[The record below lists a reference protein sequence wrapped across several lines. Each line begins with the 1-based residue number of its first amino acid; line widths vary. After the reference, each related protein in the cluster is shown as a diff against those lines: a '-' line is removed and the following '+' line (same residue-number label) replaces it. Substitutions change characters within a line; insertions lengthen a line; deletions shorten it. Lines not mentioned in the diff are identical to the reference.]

1 MRTVGKKFYAVVNM
15 TKKEVEAIMNEG
27 KTRKVLTVDDDEFVR
42 EILAAYLEDSG
53 YEVLQ
58 AENGRL
64 GLETFRRESP
74 DLVMLDLR
82 MPEMDGLEVL
92 GHITEESPDTP
103 VILVSGMGTI
113 GDAIKALKLGAWD
126 YIAKPI
132 HDMGVLEHAVNKA
145 LERAEFI
152 EQRKRY
158 REHLEEE
165 VKKRTA
171 EVEQRREE
179 LEKAYNDL
187 QSEVA
192 VRKEAEKLLSKINL
206 ELTMLSEC
214 IHAVVRGAD
223 EQKLIQE
230 ICRIIIDVG
239 GYEMAWVG
247 FAEQNLEKSVKPVA
261 WMGKND
267 GFLEA
272 LDISWEDCDRGR
284 GPTGTAI
291 RTGNPVVNENTT
303 ENPNIILWRDELL
316 KRGFNSSVALP
327 LIYEG
332 DVLGVLTIYAAVP
345 GAFDK
350 SEIDR
355 LMGLA
360 NDLAYGI
367 CALRTRIER
376 IQAGKEIELH
386 VDKLQKALSGTIKV
400 VASTVEVRDPY
411 TAGHQRRVATLA
423 RAIAEEMGLPENQ
436 IEGIFMA
443 GVVHDLGKIYVPAEI
458 LSKPSR
464 LNDIEFNLIRTH
476 SQVGYDLLKTIDFPW
491 PIAQIVHQHHE
502 RLNGS
507 GYPQGLSSEQI
518 LVEAKIICV
527 ADVVEAMASHRPY
540 RPARGVEVALEHIQE
555 EKGTLYDPQ
564 AVDTCL
570 LLFSQKGFQFD

>member
-1 MRTVGKKFYAVVNM
+1 MEAAK
-15 TKKEVEAIMNEG
+15 TKKI
-27 KTRKVLTVDDDEFVR
+27 LTVDDDEFVR

-64 GLETFRRESP
+64 GLEKFRLESP

-92 GHITEESPDTP
+92 GRITEESPDTP

-145 LERAEFI
+145 LERAGFI

-158 REHLEEE
+158 REQLEEE

-171 EVEQRREE
+171 ELEQRRSE
-179 LEKAYNDL
+179 LEKAYINI
-187 QSEVA
+187 QEEVR
-192 VRKEAEKLLSKINL
+192 VRKRAEELLSKINL
-206 ELTMLSEC
+206 ELTMLSDC
-214 IHAVVRGAD
+214 IHSVVRATD
-223 EQKLIQE
+223 EQQLIE
-230 ICRIIIDVG
+230 DVCRIIIDVG

-247 FAEQNLEKSVKPVA
+247 FAEQNAEKNVRPVG
-261 WMGKND
+261 WMGKNS
-267 GFLEA
+267 GFLE
-272 LDISWEDCDRGR
+272 LINISWDDCDRGR

-291 RTGNPVVNENTT
+291 RKGEPVVNENTAGNKT
-303 ENPNIILWRDELL
+303 IRFWREEML
-316 KRGFNSSVALP
+316 KRNFLSSIALP
-327 LIYEG
+327 LLYENK
-332 DVLGVLTIYAAVP
+332 VLGVLTIYA
-345 GAFDK
+345 GETQAFEK
-350 SEIDR
+350 NEIDR

-367 CALRTRIER
+367 CALRTRAER
-376 IQAGKEIELH
+376 IQAGKEIEQH
-386 VDKLQKALSGTIKV
+386 VAELQSALTGTIKV
-400 VASTVEVRDPY
+400 IASTVEVRDPY

-423 RAIAEEMGLPENQ
+423 KAIAVEMGLSENQ
-436 IEGIFMA
+436 VEGIFMA

-502 RLNGS
+502 RLDGS
-507 GYPQGLSSEQI
+507 GYPQGLLADQI
-518 LVEAKIICV
+518 ILEAKIISV

-540 RPARGVEVALEHIQE
+540 RPAQGVDAALEHIRAE
-555 EKGTLYDPQ
+555 GGTLYDPT

-570 LLFSQKGFQFD
+570 KLFSEQGFRFD

>member
-1 MRTVGKKFYAVVNM
+1 M
-15 TKKEVEAIMNEG
+15 TNE

-53 YEVLQ
+53 FEVLQ

-64 GLETFRRESP
+64 GLETFRSEKP

-92 GHITEESPDTP
+92 GHITKESPDTP

-145 LERAEFI
+145 LERAQFI
-152 EQRKRY
+152 EQRKKY
-158 REHLEEE
+158 REQLEAE
-165 VKKRTA
+165 VKIRTA
-171 EVEQRREE
+171 EVEERRLE
-179 LEKAYNDL
+179 LEKAYTDL
-187 QSEVA
+187 QGEVA
-192 VRKEAEKLLSKINL
+192 VRKEAEELLSKINL
-206 ELTMLSEC
+206 ELTMLSDC
-214 IHAVVRGAD
+214 VHAVVRATD
-223 EQKLIQE
+223 EQNLIQE
-230 ICRIIIDVG
+230 ICRIIIEVG

-247 FAEQNLEKSVKPVA
+247 FAEQDLAKSVKPVA
-261 WMGKND
+261 CMGKND
-267 GFLEA
+267 GFLETVK
-272 LDISWEDCDRGR
+272 ISWEDCEEGR

-291 RTGNPVVNENTT
+291 RTGKPVVNENTK
-303 ENPNIILWRDELL
+303 ENPSIVLWREELL

-332 DVLGVLTIYAAVP
+332 EVLGVLTIYSSEI

-355 LMGLA
+355 LMGLS

-376 IQAGKEIELH
+376 IEAGKEIELH

-423 RAIAEEMGLPENQ
+423 RAIAEEMNLPDHQ

-507 GYPQGLSSEQI
+507 GYPQGLSAEQI
-518 LVEAKIICV
+518 LIEAKIICV

-540 RPARGVEVALEHIQE
+540 RPARGVETALEHIQE
-555 EKGTLYDPQ
+555 ESGNLYDSE
-564 AVDTCL
+564 AVKICL
-570 LLFSQKGFQFD
+570 RLFSEKNFQFD

>member
-1 MRTVGKKFYAVVNM
+1 MGTEKL
-15 TKKEVEAIMNEG
+15 
-27 KTRKVLTVDDDEFVR
+27 RKVLTVDDDEFVR
-42 EILAAYLEDSG
+42 EILVAYLEDSG

-58 AENGRL
+58 AENGLL
-64 GLETFRRESP
+64 GLETFRREKP

-92 GHITEESPDTP
+92 GHITKESPDTP

-145 LERAEFI
+145 LERSEFL
-152 EQRKRY
+152 EQRKSY
-158 REHLEEE
+158 REHLEKE
-165 VKKRTA
+165 VKIRTA
-171 EVEQRREE
+171 EVEERRLE

-187 QSEVA
+187 QKEVE
-192 VRKEAEKLLSKINL
+192 VRKEAEALLNKKNL
-206 ELTMLSEC
+206 ELTMLSDC
-214 IHAVVRGAD
+214 IHAVVRATD
-223 EQKLIQE
+223 EQNLIQE
-230 ICRIIIDVG
+230 VCRIIIEVG

-247 FAEQNLEKSVKPVA
+247 FAEQDIAKSVRPVA
-261 WMGKND
+261 WMGNNN
-267 GFLEA
+267 GFLETIK
-272 LDISWEDCDRGR
+272 ISWDDCEHGR
-284 GPTGTAI
+284 GPTGKAI
-291 RTGNPVVNENTT
+291 RTAQPMVNENTC
-303 ENPNIILWRDELL
+303 ENPEIILWREELL

-327 LIYEG
+327 LIYGE
-332 DVLGVLTIYAAVP
+332 DVLGVLTIYDQKP
-345 GAFDK
+345 EAFDK

-360 NDLAYGI
+360 NDLTYGI

-376 IQAGKEIELH
+376 IAAGKEIELH
-386 VDKLQKALSGTIKV
+386 VDKLQKALSGTINV

-423 RAIAEEMGLPENQ
+423 RAIAEEMDLTAHQ
-436 IEGIFMA
+436 VEGIYMA

-458 LSKPSR
+458 LSKPSG
-464 LNDIEFNLIRTH
+464 LNDIEFSLIKTH

-491 PIAQIVHQHHE
+491 PIAQIVYQHHE

-518 LVEAKIICV
+518 LIEAKIICV

-540 RPARGVEVALEHIQE
+540 RPARGVEMALEHIQE
-555 EKGTLYDPQ
+555 ESENLYDSQ
-564 AVDTCL
+564 AVDICL
-570 LLFSQKGFQFD
+570 RLFSEKGFQFD

>member
-1 MRTVGKKFYAVVNM
+1 METEKL
-15 TKKEVEAIMNEG
+15 
-27 KTRKVLTVDDDEFVR
+27 RKVLTVDDDEFVR

-64 GLETFRRESP
+64 GLERFRREKP

-92 GHITEESPDTP
+92 GYITKESPDTP

-145 LERAEFI
+145 LERSEFI
-152 EQRKRY
+152 EQKKRY
-158 REHLEEE
+158 REHLEKE
-165 VKKRTA
+165 VKIRTA
-171 EVEQRREE
+171 EVEERRLE

-187 QSEVA
+187 RAEVE
-192 VRKEAEKLLSKINL
+192 VRKEAEQLLYKINL
-206 ELTMLSEC
+206 ELTMLSDC
-214 IHAVVRGAD
+214 IHAVVRATD
-223 EQKLIQE
+223 EQRLIQE
-230 ICRIIIDVG
+230 VCRIIVEVG

-247 FAEQNLEKSVKPVA
+247 FAEQDQKKSVRPVA
-261 WMGKND
+261 WMGNNK
-267 GFLEA
+267 GFLEIIK
-272 LDISWEDCDRGR
+272 ISWDDCDHGR

-291 RTGNPVVNENTT
+291 RTAEPMVNENTR
-303 ENPNIILWRDELL
+303 ENPNIILWREEML
-316 KRGFNSSVALP
+316 KRNFNSSVALP
-327 LIYEG
+327 LIYGE
-332 DVLGVLTIYAAVP
+332 DVLGVLTIYAEKTE
-345 GAFDK
+345 AFDK

-360 NDLAYGI
+360 NDLTYGI

-376 IQAGKEIELH
+376 IEAGKEIELH
-386 VDKLQKALSGTIKV
+386 VDKLQKALSGTINV

-423 RAIAEEMGLPENQ
+423 QAIAKEMDLPGHQ
-436 IEGIFMA
+436 VEGIYMA

-458 LSKPSR
+458 LSKPSG

-491 PIAQIVHQHHE
+491 PIAQIVYQHHE
-502 RLNGS
+502 RLDGS
-507 GYPQGLSSEQI
+507 GYPRGLSAEQI
-518 LVEAKIICV
+518 LIEAKIICV

-540 RPARGVEVALEHIQE
+540 RPARGVKTALKHIE
-555 EKGTLYDPQ
+555 EESGNLYDSQ
-564 AVDTCL
+564 AVNICL
-570 LLFSQKGFQFD
+570 QLFAEKGFQFD

>member
-1 MRTVGKKFYAVVNM
+1 MGTENP
-15 TKKEVEAIMNEG
+15 
-27 KTRKVLTVDDDEFVR
+27 RKVLTVDDDEFVR

-53 YEVLQ
+53 FEVLQ
-58 AENGRL
+58 AENGLL
-64 GLETFRRESP
+64 GLEVFRREKP

-92 GHITEESPDTP
+92 GHITKESPDTP

-145 LERAEFI
+145 LERSEFL
-152 EQRKRY
+152 EQRKKY

-165 VKKRTA
+165 VKSRTA
-171 EVEQRREE
+171 EVEQRRLE
-179 LEKAYNDL
+179 LEKAYTDL
-187 QSEVA
+187 QAEMG
-192 VRKEAEKLLSKINL
+192 VRREAEELLSRINL
-206 ELTMLSEC
+206 ELTMLSDC
-214 IHAVVRGAD
+214 IHAVVRATD
-223 EQKLIQE
+223 EQNLMQE
-230 ICRIIIDVG
+230 VCKIVVEVG

-247 FAEQNLEKSVKPVA
+247 FAEQDIEKSIKPVA

-267 GFLEA
+267 GFLETIK
-272 LDISWEDCDRGR
+272 ISWDDCDHGR

-291 RTGNPVVNENTT
+291 RTAEAVVNENTS
-303 ENPNIILWRDELL
+303 ENPNTILWREELL
-316 KRGFNSSVALP
+316 KRGFNSSIALP
-327 LIYEG
+327 LIYKG
-332 DVLGVLTIYAAVP
+332 DVLGVLTIYAIEPEAY
-345 GAFDK
+345 DK

-367 CALRTRIER
+367 CAIRIRIER
-376 IQAGKEIELH
+376 IEAGQEIELH
-386 VDKLQKALSGTIKV
+386 LDKLQKALSGTIKV

-423 RAIAEEMGLPENQ
+423 RAIAEEMGLPDHQ

-518 LVEAKIICV
+518 LIEAKIICV

-540 RPARGVEVALEHIQE
+540 RPARGVEAALEHVQE
-555 EKGTLYDPQ
+555 ESGNLYDSNT
-564 AVDTCL
+564 VNTCL
-570 LLFSQKGFQFD
+570 RLFSERGFQFD

>member
-1 MRTVGKKFYAVVNM
+1 MEADLKK
-15 TKKEVEAIMNEG
+15 I
-27 KTRKVLTVDDDEFVR
+27 LTVDDDEFVR
-42 EILAAYLEDSG
+42 EILVAYLEDSG

-64 GLETFRRESP
+64 GLETFRRENP

-92 GHITEESPDTP
+92 GHITKESPDTP

-145 LERAEFI
+145 LERADFI
-152 EQRKRY
+152 EQRKKY

-165 VKKRTA
+165 VKIRTA
-171 EVEQRREE
+171 EVEERRRELQE
-179 LEKAYNDL
+179 AYENIQAEVEERKKA
-187 QSEVA
+187 EV
-192 VRKEAEKLLSKINL
+192 LLSKINL
-206 ELTMLSEC
+206 ELTMLSDC
-214 IHAVVRGAD
+214 IHAVVRATD
-223 EQKLIQE
+223 EQSLIHEVCQ
-230 ICRIIIDVG
+230 IIIEVG
-239 GYEMAWVG
+239 GYKLAWVG
-247 FAEQNLEKSVKPVA
+247 FAEEDKEKSVKPVA
-261 WMGKND
+261 WKGEND
-267 GFLEA
+267 GFIETLK
-272 LDISWEDCDRGR
+272 ISWDDTERGR

-291 RTGNPVVNENTT
+291 RTGRPVVNEDTGS
-303 ENPNIILWRDELL
+303 NPNIILWRDELL
-316 KRGFNSSVALP
+316 ERGIHSSVALP

-332 DVLGVLTIYAAVP
+332 NVLGVLTIYAAAP
-345 GAFDK
+345 ESFDK

-376 IQAGKEIELH
+376 IEAGKEIELH

-423 RAIAEEMGLPENQ
+423 RAIAREMGLPEHQ
-436 IEGIFMA
+436 VEGIFMA

-491 PIAQIVHQHHE
+491 PIAQIVYQHHE
-502 RLNGS
+502 KLNGS

-540 RPARGVEVALEHIQE
+540 RPARGVETALEHIEQE
-555 EKGTLYDPQ
+555 SGTLYDAT
-564 AVDTCL
+564 AVNICMR
-570 LLFSQKGFQFD
+570 LFAEKSFKFD

>member
-1 MRTVGKKFYAVVNM
+1 MEET
-15 TKKEVEAIMNEG
+15 
-27 KTRKVLTVDDDEFVR
+27 KTRKILTVDDDEFVR

-64 GLETFRRESP
+64 GLETFRSQKP

-92 GHITEESPDTP
+92 GYITQESPDTP

-158 REHLEEE
+158 RAHLEEE

-171 EVEQRREE
+171 EVEQRRRE
-179 LEKAYNDL
+179 LESAYQDL
-187 QSEVA
+187 QSEVN
-192 VRKEAEKLLSKINL
+192 VRKQAEELLSRINL
-206 ELTMLSEC
+206 ELTMLGDC
-214 IHAVVRGAD
+214 VHAVVRATD
-223 EQKLIQE
+223 EQQLMQE
-230 ICRIIIDVG
+230 VCRIIVDVG

-247 FAEQNLEKSVKPVA
+247 FAEHNLEKNVRPVA
-261 WMGKND
+261 WNGRND
-267 GFLEA
+267 GFLD
-272 LDISWEDCDRGR
+272 LVNISWDDCERGS

-291 RTGNPVVNENTT
+291 RTGKPVVNENSR
-303 ENPNIILWRDELL
+303 ENPTIQLWREDLL
-316 KRGFNSSVALP
+316 KRGFNSSIAMP
-327 LIYEG
+327 LIYEEE
-332 DVLGVLTIYAAVP
+332 VLGVLTIYSKEP
-345 GAFDK
+345 EAFDAN
-350 SEIDR
+350 EVTR

-367 CALRTRIER
+367 VALRTRIER
-376 IQAGKEIELH
+376 IEAGKQVELH
-386 VDKLQKALSGTIKV
+386 VEKLQKALSGTIKV

-423 RAIAEEMGLPENQ
+423 KAIAADMGLTDHQ

-507 GYPQGLSSEQI
+507 GYPQGLSSDQI
-518 LVEAKIICV
+518 LIEAKIICV

-540 RPARGVEVALEHIQE
+540 RPARGVDVALEHISE
-555 EKGTLYDPQ
+555 EKGTLYE
-564 AVDTCL
+564 ASVVDSCL
-570 LLFSQKGFQFD
+570 KLFTENNFQFD

>member
-1 MRTVGKKFYAVVNM
+1 MEET
-15 TKKEVEAIMNEG
+15 
-27 KTRKVLTVDDDEFVR
+27 KTRKILTVDDDEFVR

-64 GLETFRRESP
+64 GLETFRSQKP

-92 GHITEESPDTP
+92 GYITQESPDTP

-158 REHLEEE
+158 RAHLEEE

-171 EVEQRREE
+171 EVEQRRRE
-179 LEKAYNDL
+179 LESAYQDL
-187 QSEVA
+187 QSEVN
-192 VRKEAEKLLSKINL
+192 VRKQAEELLSRINL
-206 ELTMLSEC
+206 ELTMLGDC
-214 IHAVVRGAD
+214 VHAVVRATD
-223 EQKLIQE
+223 EQQLMQE
-230 ICRIIIDVG
+230 VCRIIVDVG

-247 FAEQNLEKSVKPVA
+247 FAEHNLEKNVRPVA
-261 WMGKND
+261 WNGRND
-267 GFLEA
+267 GFLD
-272 LDISWEDCDRGR
+272 LVNISWDDCERGS

-291 RTGNPVVNENTT
+291 RTGKPVVNENSR
-303 ENPNIILWRDELL
+303 ENPTIQLWREDLL
-316 KRGFNSSVALP
+316 KRGFNSSIAMP
-327 LIYEG
+327 LIYEEE
-332 DVLGVLTIYAAVP
+332 VLGVLTIYSKEP
-345 GAFDK
+345 EAFDAN
-350 SEIDR
+350 EVTR

-367 CALRTRIER
+367 VALRTRIER
-376 IQAGKEIELH
+376 IEAGKQVELH
-386 VDKLQKALSGTIKV
+386 VEKLQKALSGTIKV

-423 RAIAEEMGLPENQ
+423 RAIAADMGLTDHQ

-507 GYPQGLSSEQI
+507 GYPQGLSSDQI
-518 LVEAKIICV
+518 LIEAKIICV

-540 RPARGVEVALEHIQE
+540 RPARGVDVALEHITE
-555 EKGTLYDPQ
+555 EKGTLYE
-564 AVDTCL
+564 ASVVDSCL
-570 LLFSQKGFQFD
+570 KLFTENNFQFD

>member
-1 MRTVGKKFYAVVNM
+1 MSNAN
-15 TKKEVEAIMNEG
+15 N
-27 KTRKVLTVDDDEFVR
+27 KTILTVDDDEFVR

-53 YEVLQ
+53 FSVLQ
-58 AENGRL
+58 AENGRT

-92 GHITEESPDTP
+92 SHIIEESPDTP

-145 LERAEFI
+145 LERAEFL
-152 EQRKRY
+152 EEKKRY
-158 REHLEEE
+158 SEHLEEE

-171 EVEQRREE
+171 EVEQRSAE

-187 QSEVA
+187 QQEVG
-192 VRKEAEKLLSKINL
+192 VRKQAEEELSRINL
-206 ELTMLSEC
+206 ELTMLSDC
-214 IHAVVRGAD
+214 IHAVVRATD
-223 EQKLIQE
+223 EQELMTE
-230 ICRIIIDVG
+230 ICRIIVEVG
-239 GYEMAWVG
+239 AYEMAWVG
-247 FAEQNLEKSVKPVA
+247 FAEHDEQKSVKPIA

-267 GFLEA
+267 GFLESIN
-272 LDISWEDCDRGR
+272 ISWDECDRGR

-291 RTGNPVVNENTT
+291 RTGEPVANDDTKD
-303 ENPNIILWRDELL
+303 NPNFINWCDEAV
-316 KRGFNSSVALP
+316 KRGFLSSIALP
-327 LIYEG
+327 LKSNG
-332 DVLGVLTIYAAVP
+332 NVFGALSIYANEP
-345 GAFDK
+345 EAFDR
-350 SEIDR
+350 SETKR
-355 LMGLA
+355 LMGLTD
-360 NDLAYGI
+360 DLAYGI
-367 CALRTRIER
+367 IAIRTRIER
-376 IQAGKEIELH
+376 IQAGEQIELH
-386 VDKLQKALSGTIKV
+386 VDKLQKALSGTIQV

-411 TAGHQRRVATLA
+411 TAGHQRRVAMLA
-423 RAIAEEMGLPENQ
+423 KAMAEMMALSENQ
-436 IEGIFMA
+436 IEGIYMA

-464 LNDIEFNLIRTH
+464 LTDIEFNLIRTH

-507 GYPQGLSSEQI
+507 GYPQGLFEEQI
-518 LVEAKIICV
+518 LIEAKILSV

-540 RPARGVEVALEHIQE
+540 RPARGIDLALDHILE
-555 EKGTLYDPQ
+555 EKNNLYDPL
-564 AVDTCL
+564 AVDICMK
-570 LLFSQKGFQFD
+570 LFTEQNFAFD

>member
-1 MRTVGKKFYAVVNM
+1 MGTEKL
-15 TKKEVEAIMNEG
+15 
-27 KTRKVLTVDDDEFVR
+27 RKVLTVDDDEFVR

-64 GLETFRRESP
+64 GLETFRRERP

-92 GHITEESPDTP
+92 GHITKESPDTP

-145 LERAEFI
+145 LERSEFI
-152 EQRKRY
+152 EQRKKY

-165 VKKRTA
+165 VKIRTA
-171 EVEQRREE
+171 EVEERRLE

-187 QSEVA
+187 QAEVE
-192 VRKEAEKLLSKINL
+192 VRNEAEKLLHKINL
-206 ELTMLSEC
+206 ELTMLSDC
-214 IHAVVRGAD
+214 IHAVVRATA
-223 EQKLIQE
+223 EQSLIQE
-230 ICRIIIDVG
+230 VCRIIVEVG

-247 FAEQNLEKSVKPVA
+247 FAEQDIEKSVRPVA
-261 WMGKND
+261 WMGNNN
-267 GFLEA
+267 GFLETVK
-272 LDISWEDCDRGR
+272 ISWDDCDHGR

-291 RTGNPVVNENTT
+291 RTAEPVVNENTC
-303 ENPNIILWRDELL
+303 ENPNITIWREELL

-327 LIYEG
+327 LIYEE
-332 DVLGVLTIYAAVP
+332 DVLGVLTIYAEKTE
-345 GAFDK
+345 AFDK

-360 NDLAYGI
+360 NDLTYGI

-376 IQAGKEIELH
+376 IEAGKEIELH
-386 VDKLQKALSGTIKV
+386 VDKLQKALSGTINV

-423 RAIAEEMGLPENQ
+423 QAIAEEMALPAHQ
-436 IEGIFMA
+436 IEGIYMA

-458 LSKPSR
+458 LSKPSG

-491 PIAQIVHQHHE
+491 PIAQIVYQHHE

-518 LVEAKIICV
+518 LIEAKIICV

-540 RPARGVEVALEHIQE
+540 RPARGVDIALEHIQE
-555 EKGTLYDPQ
+555 ESGNLYDSQ
-564 AVDTCL
+564 AVNICL
-570 LLFSQKGFQFD
+570 QLFSVKGFQFD

>member
-1 MRTVGKKFYAVVNM
+1 MGIEI
-15 TKKEVEAIMNEG
+15 TK
-27 KTRKVLTVDDDEFVR
+27 KVLTVDDDEFVR
-42 EILAAYLEDSG
+42 EILVAYLEDSG

-58 AENGRL
+58 AENGLL
-64 GLETFRRESP
+64 GLETFRREKP

-92 GHITEESPDTP
+92 SHIIMESPDTP

-145 LERAEFI
+145 LERADFI
-152 EQRKRY
+152 EQRKSY

-165 VKKRTA
+165 VKSRTA
-171 EVEQRREE
+171 EVEERRLE

-187 QSEVA
+187 QAEVE
-192 VRKEAEKLLSKINL
+192 VRKEAEELLSSINL
-206 ELTMLSEC
+206 ELTMLSDC
-214 IHAVVRGAD
+214 IHAVVRATD
-223 EQKLIQE
+223 EQNLIE
-230 ICRIIIDVG
+230 EVCRIIVEVG

-247 FAEQNLEKSVKPVA
+247 FAEQDIGKSVRPVA

-267 GFLEA
+267 GFLETVE
-272 LDISWEDCDRGR
+272 ISWDDCDLGR
-284 GPTGTAI
+284 GPTGKSI
-291 RTGNPVVNENTT
+291 RTAQPVVNENTI
-303 ENPNIILWRDELL
+303 ENEDIVLWREELL
-316 KRGFNSSVALP
+316 KRGFKSSVALP
-327 LIYEG
+327 LKHEE
-332 DVLGVLTIYAAVP
+332 DVLGVLTIYASIP
-345 GAFDK
+345 EAFDK

-360 NDLAYGI
+360 NDLTYGI
-367 CALRTRIER
+367 RALRTRIER
-376 IQAGKEIELH
+376 IDAENEIELH

-423 RAIAEEMGLPENQ
+423 RAIAEEMNLPAHQ
-436 IEGIFMA
+436 VEGIFMA

-476 SQVGYDLLKTIDFPW
+476 SQVGYDLLKTIEFPW
-491 PIAQIVHQHHE
+491 PIAKIVHQHHE
-502 RLNGS
+502 RLDGS
-507 GYPQGLSSEQI
+507 GYPQGLFSEQI
-518 LVEAKIICV
+518 LLEAKIICV

-540 RPARGVEVALEHIQE
+540 RPAMGVEKALKHIDE
-555 EKGTLYDPQ
+555 ESGNLYDSK
-564 AVDTCL
+564 AVFTCL
-570 LLFSQKGFQFD
+570 ELFSEKGFQFD

>member
-1 MRTVGKKFYAVVNM
+1 MEAEITRT
-15 TKKEVEAIMNEG
+15 
-27 KTRKVLTVDDDEFVR
+27 VLTVDDDEFVR

-58 AENGRL
+58 AENGLL
-64 GLETFRRESP
+64 GLETFRREKP

-92 GHITEESPDTP
+92 GYITKESPDTP

-145 LERAEFI
+145 LERAEFM
-152 EQRKRY
+152 EQRKKY
-158 REHLEEE
+158 RVHLEEE
-165 VKKRTA
+165 VKNRTA
-171 EVEQRREE
+171 EVEQRRQE

-187 QSEVA
+187 RAEVE
-192 VRKEAEKLLSKINL
+192 VRKGAEELLSRINL
-206 ELTMLSEC
+206 ELTMLSDC
-214 IHAVVRGAD
+214 IHSVVRATD
-223 EQKLIQE
+223 EENIIQE
-230 ICRIIIDVG
+230 ICRIIVEVG
-239 GYEMAWVG
+239 GYQMAWVG
-247 FAEQNLEKSVKPVA
+247 FAAQDAEKSIKPVA
-261 WMGKND
+261 WKGFND
-267 GFLEA
+267 GFLEKIK
-272 LDISWEDCDRGR
+272 ISWGDSDCGQ

-291 RTGNPVVNENTT
+291 RIGEPVVNENTS
-303 ENPNIILWRDELL
+303 ENPDILLWREELL

-327 LIYEG
+327 LIYEKEI
-332 DVLGVLTIYAAVP
+332 LGVLTIYSSEIET
-345 GAFDK
+345 FDR

-367 CALRTRIER
+367 FALRTRIER
-376 IQAGKEIELH
+376 IEAGKEIELH
-386 VDKLQKALSGTIKV
+386 VDKLQKALSGTIEV

-423 RAIAEEMGLPENQ
+423 RAIAEEMDLSDNQ

-464 LNDIEFNLIRTH
+464 LNDIEFSLIRTH

-507 GYPQGLSSEQI
+507 GYPQGLSADEI
-518 LVEAKIICV
+518 LIEAKIICV

-540 RPARGVEVALEHIQE
+540 RPARGVDVALEHIDE
-555 EKGTLYDPQ
+555 ESGNLYDST
-564 AVDTCL
+564 AVNTCL
-570 LLFSQKGFQFD
+570 RLFSEKRFQFD

>member
-1 MRTVGKKFYAVVNM
+1 MEVIKGK
-15 TKKEVEAIMNEG
+15 
-27 KTRKVLTVDDDEFVR
+27 KVLTVDDDEFVR

-64 GLETFRRESP
+64 GLEIFRREAP

-92 GHITEESPDTP
+92 GRITEESPDTP

-179 LEKAYNDL
+179 LEKAYTNIKN
-187 QSEVA
+187 EVM
-192 VRKEAEKLLSKINL
+192 VRKKAEELLSKINL
-206 ELTMLSEC
+206 ELTMLSDC
-214 IHAVVRGAD
+214 IHAVVRATD
-223 EQKLIQE
+223 EQNLIEQV
-230 ICRIIIDVG
+230 CKIITDVG

-247 FAEQNLEKSVKPVA
+247 FAELNSKKNVKPVA
-261 WMGKND
+261 WMGRNA
-267 GFLEA
+267 GFVEII
-272 LDISWEDCDRGR
+272 DISWDDCDRGR

-291 RTGNPVVNENTT
+291 RTGMPVVNENTG
-303 ENPNIILWRDELL
+303 ENKTIRFLRDEML
-316 KRGFNSSVALP
+316 RRNFNSSIALP
-327 LIYEG
+327 LKYE
-332 DVLGVLTIYAAVP
+332 DKVLGVLTIYAREP
-345 GAFDK
+345 QAFDTN
-350 SEIDR
+350 EVDR

-367 CALRTRIER
+367 CALRTRAER

-386 VDKLQKALSGTIKV
+386 VDKLQNALTDTIKV

-423 RAIAEEMGLPENQ
+423 RAIAAEMGLSEHQ
-436 IEGIFMA
+436 TEGIFMA
-443 GVVHDLGKIYVPAEI
+443 GLVHDLGKIYVPAEI
-458 LSKPSR
+458 LAKPSR

-476 SQVGYDLLKTIDFPW
+476 SQVGYELLRTIDFPW
-491 PIAQIVHQHHE
+491 PIAQIVYQHHE
-502 RLNGS
+502 RLDGS
-507 GYPQGLSSEQI
+507 GYPQGLLSDQI
-518 LVEAKIICV
+518 LVEAKILCV

-540 RPARGVEVALEHIQE
+540 RPARGVDAALEHIRE
-555 EKGTLYDPQ
+555 EVGSLYDPS
-564 AVDTCL
+564 AVHTCL
-570 LLFSQKGFQFD
+570 KLFTEKGFQFD

>member
-1 MRTVGKKFYAVVNM
+1 MEE
-15 TKKEVEAIMNEG
+15 TKI
-27 KTRKVLTVDDDEFVR
+27 KTVLTVDDDEFVR
-42 EILAAYLEDSG
+42 DVLAAYLEDSG
-53 YEVLQ
+53 YKVLQ

-64 GLETFRRESP
+64 GLETFRREAP

-92 GHITEESPDTP
+92 GLITQESPDTP

-126 YIAKPI
+126 YVAKPI

-152 EQRKRY
+152 EQKKKY
-158 REHLEEE
+158 QEHLEEE
-165 VKKRTA
+165 VKKRTS
-171 EVEQRREE
+171 EVEQRRME

-187 QSEVA
+187 QGEVV
-192 VRKEAEKLLSKINL
+192 VRQEAEELLSKINL
-206 ELTMLSEC
+206 ELTMLSKC
-214 IHAVVRGAD
+214 IHAVVRATD
-223 EQKLIQE
+223 EQNLIQE
-230 ICRIIIDVG
+230 VCRIIIDVG

-247 FAEQNLEKSVKPVA
+247 FAEKNAEKNVKPVA
-261 WMGKND
+261 CMGKD
-267 GFLEA
+267 KGY
-272 LDISWEDCDRGR
+272 LDTLNISWGDSERGR

-291 RTGNPVVNENTT
+291 RTGKPVVNENTEKNQT
-303 ENPNIILWRDELL
+303 VLLWRDQLL
-316 KRGFNSSVALP
+316 KRNFNSSIALP

-332 DVLGVLTIYAAVP
+332 EVLGVLTIYAKEVE
-345 GAFDK
+345 AFDK
-350 SEIDR
+350 IEVAR

-367 CALRTRIER
+367 CALRIRIER

-386 VDKLQKALSGTIKV
+386 FEKLQKALSGTIKV

-423 RAIAEEMGLPENQ
+423 KAIAVEMGLAENQ

-518 LVEAKIICV
+518 LIEAKIICV

-540 RPARGVEVALEHIQE
+540 RPARGVEMALEHIQE
-555 EKGTLYDPQ
+555 ESGTLYDPI
-564 AVDTCL
+564 AVDTCMR
-570 LLFSQKGFQFD
+570 LFSEKGFQLDQEL